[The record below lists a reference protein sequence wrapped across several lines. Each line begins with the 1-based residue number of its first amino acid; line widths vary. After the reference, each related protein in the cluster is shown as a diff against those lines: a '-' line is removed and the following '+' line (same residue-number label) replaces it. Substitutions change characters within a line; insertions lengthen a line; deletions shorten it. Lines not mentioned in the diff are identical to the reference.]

1 MLDNRCSVT
10 HKEQNVSFAEEDASV
25 PLLIVE
31 RPWVE
36 RLEDQRRRR
45 DELPMLKVS
54 MTAMVTR

>member
-1 MLDNRCSVT
+1 MFG
-10 HKEQNVSFAEEDASV
+10 KPQEQNVSFAEEDASV
-25 PLLIVE
+25 PLLTVE

-45 DELPMLKVS
+45 GELPMLKVS